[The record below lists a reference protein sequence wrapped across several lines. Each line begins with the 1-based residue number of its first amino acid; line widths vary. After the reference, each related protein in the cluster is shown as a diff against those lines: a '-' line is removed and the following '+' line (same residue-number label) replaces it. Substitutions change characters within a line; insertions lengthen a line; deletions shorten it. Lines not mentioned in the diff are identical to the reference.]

1 MNDALMIG
9 LVLTLVF
16 GSIIFYLYNRL
27 TMTEKKIGL
36 FEGVLTDLKMMLD
49 AAPFASG
56 PPPSYMQDFEPT
68 PEYLNAISGPVPI
81 QQDEVED
88 VDAANADADAE
99 MVQDYQQTLEQALE
113 SASATEALES
123 KILQID
129 ESSAN
134 LVGASSN
141 APVSV
146 TKLSPDLDAMSVA
159 ELKALL
165 RQKGLT
171 AATGARRKDLLDI
184 LKKSSLQGPQG
195 QQEST
200 MLDGPAPPAEG
211 AAFLSEPSGLVETT
225 I

>member
-9 LVLTLVF
+9 VVLTLVF

-27 TMTEKKIGL
+27 TMTEKKMGL

-56 PPPSYMQDFEPT
+56 PPPSHMQEFEPT

-81 QQDEVED
+81 QQDEMED
-88 VDAANADADAE
+88 VDAATAE
-99 MVQDYQQTLEQALE
+99 AVEDYQQTLEQALE
-113 SASATEALES
+113 SASATEAMES
-123 KILQID
+123 KTLQID
-129 ESSAN
+129 ESSAS
-134 LVGASSN
+134 LATGTL

-159 ELKALL
+159 ELKALVK
-165 RQKGLT
+165 QKSLT
-171 AATGARRKDLLDI
+171 APAGARRKDLLDL
-184 LKKSSLQGPQG
+184 LKKSSN
-195 QQEST
+195 T
-200 MLDGPAPPAEG
+200 NAMLDGPAPPAEG
-211 AAFLSEPSGLVETT
+211 AAFASESTMLETT

>member
-1 MNDALMIG
+1 MNDALMVG
-9 LVLTLVF
+9 VVLTLVF

-27 TMTEKKIGL
+27 TMTEKKMGL

-56 PPPSYMQDFEPT
+56 PPPSHMQDFEPT

-88 VDAANADADAE
+88 VDAATAE
-99 MVQDYQQTLEQALE
+99 AVEDYQQTLEQALE
-113 SASATEALES
+113 SASAIES
-123 KILQID
+123 KTLQID

-134 LVGASSN
+134 LSPAN
-141 APVSV
+141 LAPVSV

-159 ELKALL
+159 ELKTLVK
-165 RQKGLT
+165 QKNLT
-171 AATGARRKDLLDI
+171 APAGARRKDLLEL
-184 LKKSSLQGPQG
+184 LKKSSLQG
-195 QQEST
+195 QEST

-211 AAFLSEPSGLVETT
+211 AAFVNDAESSSAGLVETT

>member
-27 TMTEKKIGL
+27 TMTEKKMGL

-56 PPPSYMQDFEPT
+56 PPPSHMQDFEPT

-88 VDAANADADAE
+88 VDAATSE
-99 MVQDYQQTLEQALE
+99 EYQQTLEQALE
-113 SASATEALES
+113 SANATEALES

-129 ESSAN
+129 ESSSN
-134 LVGASSN
+134 LVGALNN

-159 ELKALL
+159 ELKALVK
-165 RQKGLT
+165 QKNLV
-171 AATGARRKDLLDI
+171 APTGARRKDLLDL
-184 LKKSSLQGPQG
+184 LKKSSLQG
-195 QQEST
+195 QEST

-211 AAFLSEPSGLVETT
+211 AAFVSDSESGSSGLVETT

>member
-9 LVLTLVF
+9 VVLTLVF

-27 TMTEKKIGL
+27 TMTEKKMGL
-36 FEGVLTDLKMMLD
+36 FEGVLTDLKIMLD
-49 AAPFASG
+49 AAPFASA
-56 PPPSYMQDFEPT
+56 PPPSHMQEFEPT

-88 VDAANADADAE
+88 VDAATSE
-99 MVQDYQQTLEQALE
+99 EYQQTLEQALE

-123 KILQID
+123 KTLQID
-129 ESSAN
+129 ESSVS
-134 LVGASSN
+134 LASGTN

-146 TKLSPDLDAMSVA
+146 TKLSPDLDTMSVA
-159 ELKALL
+159 ELKTLAK
-165 RQKGLT
+165 QKNLT
-171 AATGARRKDLLDI
+171 VPAGARRKDLLDL
-184 LKKSSLQGPQG
+184 LKKSSETSG
-195 QQEST
+195 ST

-211 AAFLSEPSGLVETT
+211 AAFESSGLVETT

>member
-9 LVLTLVF
+9 VVLTLVF

-49 AAPFASG
+49 AAPFAAG

-88 VDAANADADAE
+88 VDAASAE
-99 MVQDYQQTLEQALE
+99 AEIVQDYQQTLEQALE

-134 LVGASSN
+134 LVGSSN

-171 AATGARRKDLLDI
+171 AAAGARRKDLLDI

-211 AAFLSEPSGLVETT
+211 AAFASDAESSGLLETT

>member
-9 LVLTLVF
+9 VVLTLVF

-27 TMTEKKIGL
+27 TMTEKKMGL

-56 PPPSYMQDFEPT
+56 PPPSHMQEFEPT

-88 VDAANADADAE
+88 VDAATAE
-99 MVQDYQQTLEQALE
+99 AVEDYQQTLEQALE

-123 KILQID
+123 KTLQID
-129 ESSAN
+129 ESSAS
-134 LVGASSN
+134 LTGTTL

-159 ELKALL
+159 ELKALVK
-165 RQKGLT
+165 QKSLT
-171 AATGARRKDLLDI
+171 APAGARRKDLLEL
-184 LKKSSLQGPQG
+184 LKKSSDGSG
-195 QQEST
+195 SAST

-211 AAFLSEPSGLVETT
+211 AAFVSESTMLETT

>member
-9 LVLTLVF
+9 VVLTLVF

-27 TMTEKKIGL
+27 TMTEKKMGL

-56 PPPSYMQDFEPT
+56 PPPSHMQEFEPT

-88 VDAANADADAE
+88 VDAATAE
-99 MVQDYQQTLEQALE
+99 AVEDYQQTLEQALE
-113 SASATEALES
+113 SASATEAMES
-123 KILQID
+123 KTLQID
-129 ESSAN
+129 ESSAS
-134 LVGASSN
+134 LATGTL

-159 ELKALL
+159 ELKSLAK
-165 RQKGLT
+165 QKSLT
-171 AATGARRKDLLDI
+171 APAGARRKDLLEL
-184 LKKSSLQGPQG
+184 LKKSSDGSG
-195 QQEST
+195 SAST

-211 AAFLSEPSGLVETT
+211 AAFVSESTMLETT